1 MCMLTRK
8 AKPEDID
15 QLALLCEAHA
25 AYEGQS
31 LQFSSA
37 HKQRLTTLLFNDQKL
52 HALVVE
58 NQGQLT
64 GYCTFT
70 LQYTTWGATTYLY
83 MDCLYLREEAR
94 KRGLGKQLM
103 QQVAT
108 FMKTQGIALAQ
119 WQTSVENA
127 QGIAF
132 YERLGA
138 QKLSKARFFWEP

>member
-1 MCMLTRK
+1 MCMLIRR
-8 AKPEDID
+8 AKPEDLD

-31 LQFSSA
+31 LQFTSA
-37 HKQRLTTLLFNDQKL
+37 HKQRLTTLLFKDQKL
-52 HALVVE
+52 HAFVVE
-58 NQGQLT
+58 NQGHLA
-64 GYCTFT
+64 GYCTFA

-83 MDCLYLREEAR
+83 MDCLYLIKEAR
-94 KRGLGKQLM
+94 KRGLGHQIM

-119 WQTSVENA
+119 WQTPVENTKA
-127 QGIAF
+127 VAF

-138 QKLSKARFFWEP
+138 QTLSKARFFWEP